1 MPDSVQGMTFTT
13 PDLSDELGDAARVL
27 AAGFRD
33 FGGREVFDGPVR
45 TVRCLEDNS
54 RVKEL
59 LATPGEGAV
68 LVVDGGGSLTVAL
81 LGDMIAEGAVAQGWA
96 GVVIDGAVRDVE
108 ILRTLELGVRA
119 LDSVPR
125 RSDRQGRGE
134 VDVPVTVGGVRVE
147 TGDHLYADA
156 TGILVTRP

>member
-1 MPDSVQGMTFTT
+1 MTSFTT
-13 PDLSDELGDAARVL
+13 PDLSDELGGAARVV
-27 AAGFRD
+27 AAGFLD

-68 LVVDGGGSLTVAL
+68 LVVDGAGSLTVAL

-96 GVVIDGAVRDVE
+96 GVVINGAVRDVE
-108 ILRTLELGVRA
+108 ILRTLDIGVRA
-119 LDSVPR
+119 LGSIPR

-134 VDVPVTVGGVRVE
+134 VDVPVTIGGARVE
-147 TGDHLYADA
+147 PGDHLYADA
-156 TGILVTRP
+156 TGILVTTPA

>member
-1 MPDSVQGMTFTT
+1 MTFTT

-33 FGGREVFDGPVR
+33 YGGREVFDGPVR

-96 GVVIDGAVRDVE
+96 GVVIEGAVRDVE
-108 ILRTLELGVRA
+108 ILRTLHLGVRA
-119 LDSVPR
+119 LGSVPR

-147 TGDHLYADA
+147 SGDHLYADA

>member
-1 MPDSVQGMTFTT
+1 MTFTT
-13 PDLSDELGDAARVL
+13 PDLCDDLGDAARVL
-27 AAGFRD
+27 ADGFRD

-68 LVVDGGGSLTVAL
+68 LVVDGSGSLAVAL

-96 GVVIDGAVRDVE
+96 GVVIAGAVRDVE
-108 ILRTLELGVRA
+108 VLRTLDLGVRA
-119 LDSVPR
+119 LGSIPR

-156 TGILVTRP
+156 TGILVTAP